1 MKKFGIL
8 FIVLV
13 GMATASFAQT
23 TATTNASATIVG
35 TLTLTK
41 TADLQFGNLSSP
53 VGASTVTIAADASST
68 TTPAGGIAL
77 LGGVSR
83 TAATYHV
90 TGTATATY
98 AITLPA
104 GSIPLGTMTVDNF
117 VSSYAGTANIG
128 TIQGTATDDFIVGAT
143 LNVGAGQAPGVYTGT
158 YDVSIAYN

>member
-23 TATTNASATIVG
+23 TATTNAAATIVG

-41 TADLQFGNLSSP
+41 TGDLQFGNLSSP
-53 VGASTVTIAADASST
+53 AGASTVTIAADAGST

-77 LGGVSR
+77 LGGVAR

-98 AITLPA
+98 AITVPA
-104 GSIPLGTMTVDNF
+104 SIALGTMTVDNF
-117 VSSYAGTANIG
+117 VTSYAGSSNIG
-128 TIQGTATDDFIVGAT
+128 TIQGSATDDFIVGAT